1 MAIKDILE
9 KIKSLEGGAEL
20 AEAVGKEAAAL
31 EKAAADLKSGQTA
44 SAREAEAL
52 KGKYGGL
59 LSALGLED
67 DDKAEDAARQ
77 LKETLSGFEAAGRKP
92 DEALK
97 QMNALA
103 RQVETV
109 TRQLD
114 EMTKTAEAERGKRLS
129 AAKTGAAVAAL
140 TKGSAASPE
149 NVAKLILENIGVKE
163 DGETLFYQGKDKE
176 LTVEEGAAA
185 WLKEN
190 AWAVK
195 VSPNPGGGGSPAGG
209 AGGETDPFL
218 AGFGGN
224 SK

>member
-1 MAIKDILE
+1 MKLKEILE
-9 KIKSLEGGAEL
+9 KVKALEGGAEL
-20 AEAVGKEAAAL
+20 AAAIEKEAAAL
-31 EKAAADLKSGQTA
+31 EKSAADAKAGQAA
-44 SAREAEAL
+44 SAKDHEAA
-52 KGKYGGL
+52 KGKYGAL
-59 LSALGLED
+59 LSALGLTD
-67 DDKAEDAARQ
+67 DGKAEDAARQ

-97 QMNALA
+97 QMNALTK
-103 RQVETV
+103 QVETV
-109 TRQLD
+109 TKQLD

-129 AAKTGAAVAAL
+129 AAKTGAAIAAL
-140 TKGSAASPE
+140 TKGNAASPE
-149 NVAKLILENIGVKE
+149 NIAKLLLENIGVKD
-163 DGETLFYQGKDKE
+163 DGETLFYKAQDGD
-176 LTVEEGAAA
+176 VSVDDGAAA

-195 VSPNPGGGGSPAGG
+195 VAPQGGGGSPPGS

>member
-1 MAIKDILE
+1 MAMKDILE
-9 KIKSLEGGAEL
+9 KLSKLEGGAEL
-20 AEAVGKEAAAL
+20 SAAALKETDAL
-31 EKAAADLKSGQTA
+31 EKAAAEAKSGQA
-44 SAREAEAL
+44 AAAKEAAAL

-67 DDKAEDAARQ
+67 NEAAQEAAKGLKDA
-77 LKETLSGFEAAGRKP
+77 LSGFDAAGKKP

-97 QMNALA
+97 QMSALA

-109 TRQLD
+109 TKELG

-149 NVAKLILENIGVKE
+149 NVAKLILDNIGVRE
-163 DGETLFYQGKDKE
+163 DGETLFYKAAGKE
-176 LTVEEGAAA
+176 VSVEEGAAG

-195 VSPNPGGGGSPAGG
+195 VAPQGGGGSPPGG
-209 AGGETDPFL
+209 GGGETDPFL
-218 AGFGGN
+218 AGFDG
-224 SK
+224 K